1 MEGSDK
7 KHALCARKTVRKE
20 ATDQGGDTVASD
32 VISKMATK
40 AITVQPQYYDNNLKN
55 TFILRRFLANNLFI
69 TNFLL

>member
-20 ATDQGGDTVASD
+20 ATYQGGDTVASD

-40 AITVQPQYYDNNLKN
+40 VITLQPQYNNNNLKN